1 VAHEALSVFMN
12 DSGEGASRLMDSI
25 QAVKHLSDEEL
36 ASKVATGSRSSFE
49 ELVSRYSSRLFY
61 FLRHRFKTDQDIED
75 LIQETFLKAFRNIER
90 FSPERKFSTWLYTIA
105 IRQAISRFRSEKK
118 ISTSL
123 DPASS
128 PPGPEDIVIQK
139 EESQNIWHLAS
150 KLGERQYEALWLHYG
165 EDMPIKE
172 MAKILNKKPI
182 TVRVL
187 LHRARLNLGK
197 RMEQPITSG
206 KLAGTTSAAHK
217 FSFL

>member
-1 VAHEALSVFMN
+1 MENIL
-12 DSGEGASRLMDSI
+12 
-25 QAVKHLSDEEL
+25 AVQHLSDEEL

-61 FLRHRFKTDQDIED
+61 FLRHRFKTDEDIED
-75 LIQETFLKAFRNIER
+75 LIQETFLKAFRNIDR
-90 FSPERKFSTWLYTIA
+90 FNPELKFSTWLYTIA

-118 ISTSL
+118 RSTSL
-123 DPASS
+123 DP
-128 PPGPEDIVIQK
+128 PPSHSDPQEIVIQK
-139 EESQNIWHLAS
+139 EESRNIWHLAS
-150 KLGERQYEALWLHYG
+150 KLGKKQYEALWLHYG

-172 MAKILNKKPI
+172 IAKILKKKPI

-197 RMEQPITSG
+197 RMDQPIPSG

>member
-1 VAHEALSVFMN
+1 
-12 DSGEGASRLMDSI
+12 MDNT
-25 QAVKHLSDEEL
+25 QAVKNLSDEEL
-36 ASKVATGSRSSFE
+36 ASRVATGSRSSFE
-49 ELVSRYSSRLFY
+49 ELVSRYSPRLFY

-75 LIQETFLKAFRNIER
+75 LVQETFLKAFRNIQR
-90 FSPERKFSTWLYTIA
+90 FNPEKKFSTWLYTIA

-118 ISTSL
+118 RSTSL
-123 DPASS
+123 EPAPS
-128 PPGPEDIVIQK
+128 PPDPQEIVIQR
-139 EESQNIWHLAS
+139 EESQNIWHMAS

-165 EDMPIKE
+165 EDTPIKE

-197 RMEQPITSG
+197 RMGQPITSG
-206 KLAGTTSAAHK
+206 KLAGTATTAHK

>member
-1 VAHEALSVFMN
+1 MN
-12 DSGEGASRLMDSI
+12 STST
-25 QAVKHLSDEEL
+25 VKHHSDEEL
-36 ASKVATGSRSSFE
+36 AYQVAAGSRSSFE

-61 FLRHRFKTDQDIED
+61 FLRHRFKTDQDTED
-75 LIQETFLKAFRNIER
+75 LVQETFLKAFRNIDR

-118 ISTSL
+118 RSTSL
-123 DPASS
+123 DPSPS
-128 PPGPEDIVIQK
+128 PPDPQDIVIQK
-139 EESQNIWHLAS
+139 QESQNIWNMAS

-172 MAKILNKKPI
+172 MAKILDKKPI

-187 LHRARLNLGK
+187 LHRARLNLAK
-197 RMEQPITSG
+197 RINQPIASASG
-206 KLAGTTSAAHK
+206 NLAETTSATHK

>member
-1 VAHEALSVFMN
+1 MRDTKAVTRLSP
-12 DSGEGASRLMDSI
+12 
-25 QAVKHLSDEEL
+25 SDEEL
-36 ASKVATGSRSSFE
+36 ASQVATGSRSSFE

-75 LIQETFLKAFRNIER
+75 LIQDTFLKAFRNIHR
-90 FSPERKFSTWLYTIA
+90 FNPERKFSTWLYTIA

-118 ISTSL
+118 RSTFL
-123 DPASS
+123 EPAPS
-128 PPGPEDIVIQK
+128 PPDPQDIAIQK

-150 KLGERQYEALWLHYG
+150 KLGERQYEALWLYYG

-197 RMEQPITSG
+197 RMDQPMTSG
-206 KLAGTTSAAHK
+206 KLAGTTTAAHK
-217 FSFL
+217 FSLL